1 MTVVAMANT
10 KSGMIFLGMDIKNY
24 HLYGFSDT
32 VDTLRQFIQT
42 HCRPQ
47 INIVTD
53 IIEKNGKDILVL
65 RINQTANQ
73 MDNQKDNR
81 PYYYKNMCYIME
93 GTTPRLALIEK
104 SNLPLKVETQTT
116 LDVDQQPKNSVLN
129 TRQTEALEYIQ
140 LESSIKNRD
149 YRDLF
154 DVSHKTAHLEL
165 VDMVSKGLISSSGQG
180 RSTHYVV
187 A

>member
-1 MTVVAMANT
+1 MNWTDLVKVMKDGESNTVKFFGKRPSLDDLGMTVVAMANT

-140 LESSIKNRD
+140 LESSIK
-149 YRDLF
+149 
-154 DVSHKTAHLEL
+154 
-165 VDMVSKGLISSSGQG
+165 SKCKAQI
-180 RSTHYVV
+180 HF
-187 A
+187 